1 MHILMTGGQYLSDTT
16 ESSPF
21 NYQKTQ
27 EINSTTV
34 CNFGKRRSNQ
44 SE

>member
-1 MHILMTGGQYLSDTT
+1 MQILMTSGQYLSDTT
-16 ESSPF
+16 ESSF

-27 EINSTTV
+27 GINSTTV